1 METKDYHASFK
12 VMILLKRLLESF
24 IFKFQV
30 NGGDFIIGEN
40 KENPSE
46 ETNEQMVALALPK
59 ISNPAT
65 GGKKTIHYQLSTSVF
80 NYILRSLVFS

>member
-1 METKDYHASFK
+1 METKEYNTNFE
-12 VMILLKRLLESF
+12 VNILLKRFFESF
-24 IFKFQV
+24 IFKLKAK
-30 NGGDFIIGEN
+30 GGDFIIGEN

-80 NYILRSLVFS
+80 NYILRSLFFS